1 MDQPKN
7 LKDNYIKIK
16 TLGRGAFGD
25 VSLVEN
31 KTTKEKFAMKIIEK
45 KLLMRVILIK
55 ISF

>member
-1 MDQPKN
+1 MDLPKN
-7 LKDNYIKIK
+7 LKNNYIKIK

-45 KLLMRVILIK
+45 KLLMRVL
-55 ISF
+55 